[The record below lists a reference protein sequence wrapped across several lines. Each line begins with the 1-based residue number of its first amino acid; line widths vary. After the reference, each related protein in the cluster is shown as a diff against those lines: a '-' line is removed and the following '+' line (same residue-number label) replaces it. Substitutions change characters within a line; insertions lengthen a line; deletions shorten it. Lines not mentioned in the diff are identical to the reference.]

1 MLTYKVYFRIALFPE
16 GVNGVHFEEEEG
28 DDGVTYGE
36 FVEDNEV
43 FDNFLCSDC
52 QAPFV
57 VNELTSVYNLITGDT
72 VTELQYE
79 DNGKFN
85 CKITLQ
91 SDEWLKDET
100 VNELESYINELLWP
114 ADIHDSAFMFIKGQP
129 LYLQLEIDYISN
141 WLEEDEDDE
150 EEDDEEEEE
159 SDYGEI
165 KEQEDEEQYMYNG
178 NYYADAME
186 MEAAIKEDFKW
197 GKLRNQ
203 LSAKIYPEPSEPKNG
218 DTSQQEKIEFS

>member
-1 MLTYKVYFRIALFPE
+1 MLTYNVYFRIALFPE
-16 GVNGVHFEEEEG
+16 GVQGFHFEEEEG
-28 DDGVTYGE
+28 DDGVTYRE

-57 VNELTSVYNLITGDT
+57 VNELTAVYSTITGDT

-100 VNELESYINELLWP
+100 GNELESYINELLWP
-114 ADIHDSAFMFIKGQP
+114 ADIHDSAFMFINGKP
-129 LYLQLEIDYISN
+129 INLQFEIDYISD
-141 WLEEDEDDE
+141 WLEEEEDEEDED
-150 EEDDEEEEE
+150 EEDEDEE

-165 KEQEDEEQYMYNG
+165 EEEDEEQYMYNG
-178 NYYADAME
+178 HYYADAME
-186 MEAAIKEDFKW
+186 MEAAIEEDFKC

-203 LSAKIYPEPSEPKNG
+203 LSAKIYPESSEPKND
-218 DTSQQEKIEFS
+218 DTSQPEK